1 MSGASSMNFTSKAEA
16 TLSEAHSLASSYSHI
31 EITPLHIAFALLSEE
46 DQNSRLRA
54 IFSKTAGDIVQFERN
69 IRRQLV
75 RLPSQDPAPE
85 QLTLSPAALKL
96 LRNAQT
102 IQKRQKDSYIAQDHI
117 IAAFSEDP
125 ILKKALEE
133 AGVTAKAFEAAV
145 QQTAGTA
152 RVDSKNAE
160 EQNEALAKYTVDLTE
175 QARKGDVD
183 PVIGRDN
190 EIRRTIR
197 ILSRRTK
204 NNPVLIGEPGV
215 GKTAIVEGLAQRIVQ
230 GEVPANL
237 ATCRLLSL
245 DVGAMVAGSK
255 YRGEFEERLKGVLKE
270 VEDSKQMIVLFCD
283 EIHLLLGAG
292 ATGEGGMDAA
302 NLIKPSLAR
311 GKLHLIGATTIAEYR
326 KYVEKDAAF
335 ERRFQQVM
343 VNEPTVDDTIAILRG
358 LKEKYEVHHGV
369 AISDA
374 AVVTAAKL
382 AARYLTS
389 RRLPDSAIDL
399 IDEAAAAVRVE
410 RDSQPEP
417 IEQYERRVRQ
427 LTVEIHALERESE
440 TDETSKERLA
450 AARKALA
457 DLQEEA
463 RPLLEKYEKQK
474 AHSEELYA
482 ARKRL
487 DELKAKATEASI
499 RGDRALEA
507 DLLYYAI
514 PETQQKILRLEEEKA
529 ILEGEAS
536 AGSAFG
542 DVRPEHIQELI
553 ARWTGIP
560 VSRLNSTEK
569 DKLINME
576 KYLNSQVVGQKE
588 AVAAVSN
595 AIRLSRAGLSN
606 PNAPIASFLF
616 SGGTGTGKTLLAK
629 KLAGVLFDD
638 ENAVV
643 RLDMSEYSEQHTT
656 ARLIGAPPGY
666 VGYDS
671 GGFLTEALR
680 RKPYSVVL
688 FDEIEKAHQNV
699 ITVLLGMLDNGVLTS
714 GKGEVVNCRNCLV
727 IMTSNLGAE
736 YLTHAKISPDG
747 KLDNATKRMV
757 LETINQFFKPEFI
770 NRLSAIVVF
779 NPLSTNNIRKI
790 IDLRLVEVQDR
801 LKDKNVVLHLDKA
814 AKDWLAQAGYSHAY
828 GARPLNRVIQNSILN
843 PLALMILRGEIL
855 DGETV
860 EVTIA
865 NNKIFVK
872 PNHEVLYDAD
882 EDEDLEDMEVED
894 LE

>member
-1 MSGASSMNFTSKAEA
+1 MNFTSKAEG
-16 TLSEAHSLASSYSHI
+16 TLSDAHSLASSYSHI
-31 EITPLHIAFALLSEE
+31 EITPIHIAFSLLSEE
-46 DQNSRLRA
+46 DQTSRLRS
-54 IFSKTAGDIVQFERN
+54 IFSKTPGDIQQFERSL
-69 IRRQLV
+69 RRQLV
-75 RLPSQDPAPE
+75 RLPSQDPPPD
-85 QLTLSPAALKL
+85 QLTLSPAAVKL
-96 LRNAQT
+96 LRAAQT

-117 IAAFSEDP
+117 IGAFVEDP
-125 ILKKALEE
+125 ILKEALKE
-133 AGVTAKAFEAAV
+133 AGITPKVWENAV
-145 QQTAGTA
+145 QQAAGTA
-152 RVDSKNAE
+152 KVDSKNAE
-160 EQNEALAKYTVDLTE
+160 EQQEALAKYTIDLTE

-183 PVIGRDN
+183 PVIGRDD
-190 EIRRTIR
+190 EVRRTIR
-197 ILSRRTK
+197 VLSRRTK
-204 NNPVLIGEPGV
+204 NNPVLIGDPGV

-230 GEVPANL
+230 AEVPANL
-237 ATCRLLSL
+237 AACRLLSL

-255 YRGEFEERLKGVLKE
+255 YRGEFEERLKGVIKE
-270 VEDSKQMIVLFCD
+270 VEESKQLIILFCD

-335 ERRFQQVM
+335 ERRFQQIM
-343 VNEPTVDDTIAILRG
+343 VNEPSVEDTIAILRG

-374 AVVTAAKL
+374 AVVTAANL

-417 IEQYERRVRQ
+417 IERYEKRKRQ

-440 TDETSKERLA
+440 SDESSRERLA

-457 DLQEEA
+457 DLEEEA
-463 RPLLEKYEKQK
+463 RPLLERFEAQK
-474 AHSEELYA
+474 ARSEELYR

-487 DELKAKATEASI
+487 DELRAKATEASI
-499 RGDRALEA
+499 AGDRIKEA
-507 DLLYYAI
+507 DLIYYAI
-514 PETQQKILRLEEEKA
+514 PEAQQRITALEEEKA
-529 ILEGEAS
+529 KAEAEAAGTTILSGAS
-536 AGSAFG
+536 FG

-560 VSRLNSTEK
+560 VARLNSTEK
-569 DKLINME
+569 DKLIRLE
-576 KYLNSQVVGQKE
+576 RYLNSQVVGQKE
-588 AVAAVSN
+588 AVSAVAN

-616 SGGTGTGKTLLAK
+616 SGGSGTGKTLLAK

-638 ENAVV
+638 ENSVV

-666 VGYDS
+666 VGHDT

-688 FDEIEKAHQNV
+688 FDEIEKAHHNV

-727 IMTSNLGAE
+727 ILTSNLGAE
-736 YLTHAKISPDG
+736 YLTNATILPSG
-747 KLDNATKRMV
+747 KLDPAAKQGV
-757 LETINQFFKPEFI
+757 LETIRRFFRPEFI

-779 NPLSTNNIRKI
+779 NPLSKQSIRKVVE
-790 IDLRLVEVQDR
+790 LRLLEVQER
-801 LKDKNVVLHLDKA
+801 LKDKNITLNLDQA
-814 AKDWLAQAGYSHAY
+814 AKDWLGAAGYSPAY
-828 GARPLNRVIQNSILN
+828 GARPLNRVIQNEVLN
-843 PLALMILRGEIL
+843 PLSLMILRGEVL
-855 DGETV
+855 EGEIVDVTV
-860 EVTIA
+860 E
-865 NNKIFVK
+865 NNKIYVR
-872 PNHEVLYDAD
+872 PNHEVMYE
-882 EDEDLEDMEVED
+882 EDEDLDDMELDVE
-894 LE
+894 EIE

>member
-1 MSGASSMNFTSKAEA
+1 MNFTSKAES

-46 DQNSRLRA
+46 DQSSRLRA
-54 IFSKTAGDIVQFERN
+54 IFSKTAGDIQQFERS

-75 RLPSQDPAPE
+75 RLPSQEPPPE

-96 LRNAQT
+96 LKAAQS
-102 IQKRQKDSYIAQDHI
+102 IQKRQKDSYIAQDYI
-117 IAAFSEDP
+117 IAAFVEDP
-125 ILKKALEE
+125 VLKEALKE
-133 AGVTAKAFEAAV
+133 AGVTPKAFEAAV
-145 QQTAGTA
+145 QQTAGNT

-190 EIRRTIR
+190 EIKRTIR
-197 ILSRRTK
+197 VLSRRTK

-255 YRGEFEERLKGVLKE
+255 YRGEFEERLKGVIKE
-270 VEDSKQMIVLFCD
+270 VEDSTQMIVLFCD

-311 GKLHLIGATTIAEYR
+311 GKMHLIGATTIAEYR

-335 ERRFQQVM
+335 ERRFQQIM
-343 VNEPTVDDTIAILRG
+343 VPEPSVEDTIAILRG

-374 AVVTAAKL
+374 AVVAAAKL
-382 AARYLTS
+382 ASRYLTS

-417 IEQYERRVRQ
+417 VEQYERRKRQ
-427 LTVEIHALERESE
+427 LSVEIHALERESA
-440 TDETSKERLA
+440 TDETSKERLQA
-450 AARKALA
+450 AKKALA
-457 DLQEEA
+457 DLEEEA
-463 RPLLEKYEKQK
+463 RPLLEKYEAQK
-474 AHSEELYA
+474 ARSEELYA

-487 DELKAKATEASI
+487 DELRSKATEAGI

-514 PETQQKILRLEEEKA
+514 PETEKRITHLEVEKTKA
-529 ILEGEAS
+529 ESEA
-536 AGSAFG
+536 AGVTLPSGPTFG

-588 AVAAVSN
+588 AVSAVSN
-595 AIRLSRAGLSN
+595 AIRLSRSGLSN

-638 ENAVV
+638 ENSVV

-666 VGYDS
+666 VGHDS

-736 YLTHAKISPDG
+736 YLVNAKFSPSG
-747 KLDNATKRMV
+747 KLDSFTKQAVMESISR
-757 LETINQFFKPEFI
+757 FFKPEFI
-770 NRLSAIVVF
+770 NRISAIVVF
-779 NPLSTNNIRKI
+779 NPLSKANIRKVVE
-790 IDLRLVEVQDR
+790 LRLVEVQER
-801 LKDKNVVLHLDKA
+801 LREKGITLHLDTA
-814 AKDWLAQAGYSHAY
+814 AKDWLGASGYSPAY
-828 GARPLNRVIQNSILN
+828 GARPLNRVIQNEILN
-843 PLALMILRGEIL
+843 PLSLMILRGEIL
-855 DGETV
+855 DGEVVNITLQ
-860 EVTIA
+860 
-865 NNKIFVK
+865 NNKIYIQ
-872 PNHEVLYDAD
+872 PNHEVMYDAD
-882 EDEDLEDMEVED
+882 EDMEDMDLDVED

>member
-1 MSGASSMNFTSKAEA
+1 
-16 TLSEAHSLASSYSHI
+16 
-31 EITPLHIAFALLSEE
+31 
-46 DQNSRLRA
+46 
-54 IFSKTAGDIVQFERN
+54 
-69 IRRQLV
+69 
-75 RLPSQDPAPE
+75 
-85 QLTLSPAALKL
+85 
-96 LRNAQT
+96 
-102 IQKRQKDSYIAQDHI
+102 
-117 IAAFSEDP
+117 
-125 ILKKALEE
+125 
-133 AGVTAKAFEAAV
+133 
-145 QQTAGTA
+145 
-152 RVDSKNAE
+152 
-160 EQNEALAKYTVDLTE
+160 
-175 QARKGDVD
+175 
-183 PVIGRDN
+183 
-190 EIRRTIR
+190 
-197 ILSRRTK
+197 
-204 NNPVLIGEPGV
+204 
-215 GKTAIVEGLAQRIVQ
+215 
-230 GEVPANL
+230 
-237 ATCRLLSL
+237 
-245 DVGAMVAGSK
+245 
-255 YRGEFEERLKGVLKE
+255 
-270 VEDSKQMIVLFCD
+270 
-283 EIHLLLGAG
+283 
-292 ATGEGGMDAA
+292 
-302 NLIKPSLAR
+302 
-311 GKLHLIGATTIAEYR
+311 
-326 KYVEKDAAF
+326 
-335 ERRFQQVM
+335 
-343 VNEPTVDDTIAILRG
+343 VDDTIAILRG
-358 LKEKYEVHHGV
+358 LKEKYETHHGV
-369 AISDA
+369 AIGDA
-374 AVVTAAKL
+374 AVVAAAKL
-382 AARYLTS
+382 AGRYLTS

-399 IDEAAAAVRVE
+399 IDEAAASVRVE

-427 LTVEIHALERESE
+427 LEVEIHALERESG

-450 AARKALA
+450 AAKKALA

-463 RPLLEKYEKQK
+463 RPLLEKYEEQK
-474 AHSEELYA
+474 KRSEKLYA

-499 RGDRALEA
+499 RGDRVLEA

-514 PETQQKILRLEEEKA
+514 PEMQQRINVLEQEKA
-529 ILEGEAS
+529 KAEGEA
-536 AGSAFG
+536 AGGVGPAGPSFG

-576 KYLNSQVVGQKE
+576 RYLNSQVVGQRE

-638 ENAVV
+638 ENSIV

-666 VGYDS
+666 VGHDS

-736 YLTHAKISPDG
+736 YLTSAKISANG
-747 KLDNATKRMV
+747 KLDSFTKQAV
-757 LETINQFFKPEFI
+757 IESINRFFKPEFI

-779 NPLSTNNIRKI
+779 NPLSRNNIRKVVE
-790 IDLRLVEVQDR
+790 LRLIEVQGR
-801 LKDKNVVLHLDKA
+801 LKEKSITLNLDDA
-814 AKDWLAQAGYSHAY
+814 AKDWLGAAGYSPAY
-828 GARPLNRVIQNSILN
+828 GARPLNRVIQTEILN

-855 DGETV
+855 DGEVVKITV
-860 EVTIA
+860 V
-865 NNKIFVK
+865 NNKIQVQ
-872 PNHEVLYDAD
+872 PNHEVVYDAD
-882 EDEDLEDMEVED
+882 EDMEDMDLDVED

>member
-1 MSGASSMNFTSKAEA
+1 MSGANQMNFTSKAEA

-31 EITPLHIAFALLSEE
+31 EITPLHIAFALLSED
-46 DQNSRLRA
+46 DQNSRLRT
-54 IFSKTAGDIVQFERN
+54 IFTKTAGDIIQFERS

-75 RLPSQDPAPE
+75 RLPSQDPPPE
-85 QLTLSPAALKL
+85 QLTLSPAALKF
-96 LRNAQT
+96 LRNAQA

-117 IAAFSEDP
+117 IAAFTEDP

-145 QQTAGTA
+145 QQTAGTS

-160 EQNEALAKYTVDLTE
+160 EQNEALTKYTVDLTE

-270 VEDSKQMIVLFCD
+270 VEDSKQMIILFCD

-343 VNEPTVDDTIAILRG
+343 VNEPSVEDTIAILRG

-374 AVVTAAKL
+374 AVITAAKL

-410 RDSQPEP
+410 RDSQPEA

-450 AARKALA
+450 AAKKALA

-463 RPLLEKYEKQK
+463 RPLLERYENQK
-474 AHSEELYA
+474 ARSEELYA

-514 PETQQKILRLEEEKA
+514 PEMQQRIERLEEEKA
-529 ILEGEAS
+529 NLEGEAA

-638 ENAVV
+638 EDAIV
-643 RLDMSEYSEQHTT
+643 RLDMSEYSEQHAT

-736 YLTHAKISPDG
+736 YLTHAKVASNG

-770 NRLSAIVVF
+770 NRISAIVVF
-779 NPLSTNNIRKI
+779 NPLSTANIRKI
-790 IDLRLVEVQDR
+790 IDLRLVEVQER
-801 LKDKNVVLHLDKA
+801 LKDKNIALHLDNA
-814 AKDWLAQAGYSHAY
+814 AKEWLAQAGYSHAY
-828 GARPLNRVIQNSILN
+828 GARPLNRVIQTSILN

-855 DGETV
+855 DGEIV
-860 EVTIA
+860 EVTVE
-865 NNKIFVK
+865 NNKIYVK
-872 PNHEVLYDAD
+872 PNHEVVYDAD
-882 EDEDLEDMEVED
+882 EDEELEDMEVED